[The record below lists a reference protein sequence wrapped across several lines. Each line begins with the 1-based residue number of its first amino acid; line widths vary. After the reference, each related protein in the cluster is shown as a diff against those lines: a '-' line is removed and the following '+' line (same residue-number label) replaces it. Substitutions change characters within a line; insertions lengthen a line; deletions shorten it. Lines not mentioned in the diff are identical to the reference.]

1 MKNLYAVDLFCGCG
15 GMAEG
20 ILKAGFKILFANDIS
35 KYASLTY
42 RNRHT
47 QLGLI
52 DGVDYCFYEG
62 DIKDI
67 NGKFIFDSIRTLP
80 KFVNEDKLKINVVF
94 GGPPCQGFSLA
105 GRRKHDDPRNF
116 LFKEYI
122 RVVGDLK
129 PDYVVMENVPGF
141 LSTKLLDYV
150 ASDGEKYSKEECL
163 APHILEKEFKKIGYK
178 ILKPKIFDTS
188 KYGVPQT
195 RKRVIFLAYSKNAK
209 KPNFPKQTCKKP
221 VSLAEAIGDFYDE
234 KYFSNYISD
243 RKVNCNTVYNFE
255 RSSINLITAERF
267 SLYKDG
273 ESTKD
278 VKARLQTE
286 GFDLTNCPNLTE
298 LLSISLNLSKAKILS
313 IVKNGSLGKKGIDIL
328 LTKKNVRKKLSK
340 NKPAQTVVTIP
351 DDYINPFNNQ
361 IFTVRELAR
370 LQSFDDDFVFYGK
383 RTTGGQMRKKETP
396 QYTQVGNAVPPLFSF
411 ALANNIFNLYEEI

>member
-20 ILKAGFKILFANDIS
+20 ILKAGFQILFANDIS

-67 NGKFIFDSIRTLP
+67 NGSFIFDSIKKLS
-80 KFVNEDKLKINVVF
+80 KFENEDVKINVVF

-150 ASDGEKYSKEECL
+150 ASDGEKYPESKCL
-163 APHILEKEFKKIGYK
+163 APDILRNEFRKIGYK
-178 ILKPKIFDTS
+178 ILEPKIFDTS

-209 KPNFPKQTCKKP
+209 KPCFPKQTSKDP
-221 VSLAEAIGDFYDE
+221 ISLAEAIGDFYDE
-234 KYFSNYISD
+234 NYRSNYIIQ
-243 RKVNCNTVYNFE
+243 RKGTNKKLCNFE
-255 RSSINLITAERF
+255 RSSINLITSERF

-273 ESTKD
+273 ESTND
-278 VKARLQTE
+278 VKNRLRNE
-286 GFDLTNCPNLTE
+286 GLDLTSCPNLVD
-298 LLSISLNLSKAKILS
+298 LLSHNTNKTKSIILS
-313 IVKNGSLGKKGIDIL
+313 DAKKGKLSEKEIDIL

-340 NKPAQTVVTIP
+340 TKPAQTVVTIP

-370 LQSFDDDFVFYGK
+370 LQSFDDDFIFYGK
-383 RTTGGQMRKKETP
+383 RTTGGQLRKKETP

-411 ALANNIFNLYEEI
+411 ALANNIMKLYEVK